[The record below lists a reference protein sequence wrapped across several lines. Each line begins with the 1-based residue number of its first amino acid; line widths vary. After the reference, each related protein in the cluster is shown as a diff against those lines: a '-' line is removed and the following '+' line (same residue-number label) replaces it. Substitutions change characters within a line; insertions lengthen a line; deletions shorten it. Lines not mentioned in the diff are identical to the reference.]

1 MSNFPLYDNL
11 MTEVQSFE
19 DLNNKQKDEF
29 MKLVGDIDDNTSE
42 LIYALIR
49 VYQLENS
56 DNKNTFTL
64 PYDGKFIDNDVKFDL
79 NELPNQLKQILYKF
93 LILYD
98 KNKVKY

>member
-11 MTEVQSFE
+11 MAEVESSE

-29 MKLVGDIDDNTSE
+29 MKIIVDIDDNTSE

-56 DNKNTFTL
+56 ENKNTFTL
-64 PYDGKFIDNDVKFDL
+64 PYDGKFIDKEVKFDL

-98 KNKVKY
+98 KNKVK